1 MSTPV
6 DPRPV
11 DIAEDRRLDQRLFV
25 LVVGVL
31 GGVLS
36 LSISTQAV
44 VLLGINAATLR
55 GVEASP
61 LVNLLLR
68 VAVNIATIAVAMF
81 VGSRFR
87 LTDRQGVARIL
98 TLLVCAA
105 IPAAFRAVLQ
115 IVGGFY
121 PQPHYSLTDGAMA
134 MLLLIV
140 AYAFG
145 LLAVAS
151 QRRARESE
159 RARTA
164 QAAQATQ
171 ALASLQ
177 QEELRVRREIADALH
192 GNVQGRVVMMQAE
205 LTDVARHL
213 TGDDRARLDHVRAEL
228 DDLRENELRAFSAS
242 LYPEGI
248 DRGLVPALRALTG
261 RIPAA
266 IGARLVVAP
275 AADAAAGLELDLDR
289 RLALVRVAE
298 EAVSNA
304 LRHGQATAID
314 VTVDATADA
323 VVLRVADD
331 GIGVAPDARPS
342 GLARLAERLGTLD
355 GTLDLRDAEGAPTGA
370 VLEARLPHA

>member
-44 VLLGINAATLR
+44 VLLGINAASLR

-68 VAVNIATIAVAMF
+68 VALNIATIAVAML
-81 VGSRFR
+81 VGSRLR
-87 LTDRQGVARIL
+87 LIDRQGVARIVI
-98 TLLVCAA
+98 LLVCAA

-115 IVGGFY
+115 IIGGFY
-121 PQPHYSLTDGAMA
+121 PQPHYSLTDGIMA

-140 AYAFG
+140 TYAFA

-151 QRRARESE
+151 QRQARESE

-164 QAAQATQ
+164 QAAQATE

-213 TGDDRARLDHVRAEL
+213 TGDNRARLDRVRAEL

-275 AADAAAGLELDLDR
+275 AADTAAALELDLDR

-342 GLARLAERLGTLD
+342 GLARLAERLGSLD
-355 GTLDLRDAEGAPTGA
+355 GTLDLRDAVDTPTGA